1 MRLRPRCMAFRHA
14 ASTSSGASLP
24 DLLVALA
31 VASGLVVAVF
41 ALLDFTALRTR
52 DTRARLDL
60 EDTAR
65 AALDLLEVE
74 VRGAGGYADASP
86 AVAWSGVAPLGAAA
100 PPGLATGG
108 GCLPALAHDLT
119 HPVQAI
125 RRGTADPWPLGCAPG
140 PSGRAMQGSDLL
152 VVRSSPSPA
161 TAGESG
167 VLWTATTP
175 VAGALRA
182 DRVAIDASITGAAR
196 LQVSA
201 FYVSQDATAQRGL
214 PSLRRKRLVG
224 GAAGPRFE
232 DEELVAGV
240 EQLRVTL
247 EAAGAEAAGRVLTLN
262 VRVRAA
268 RRVTSPLPA
277 TLLVDGEAVP
287 IPTDGY
293 PRAVFRR
300 TVHLRNAAASA
311 WSPP

>member
-1 MRLRPRCMAFRHA
+1 MKRRDASPARRSA
-14 ASTSSGASLP
+14 AGASLP

-31 VASGLVVAVF
+31 VASGLIVAVF

-52 DTRARLDL
+52 ETRARLDL

-65 AALDLLEVE
+65 AALDLLELE
-74 VRGAGGYADASP
+74 LRGAGAYGDASP
-86 AVAWSGVAPLGAAA
+86 AAAWTGVATLGAAA
-100 PPGLATGG
+100 PPALATGG
-108 GCLPALAHDLT
+108 GCLPALAHDLA

-125 RRGTADPWPLGCAPG
+125 RRRAADPWPLGCAPG
-140 PSGRAMQGSDLL
+140 PAGRAVRDSDVL
-152 VVRSSPSPA
+152 VVRSAPAPA
-161 TAGESG
+161 TAGERG

-175 VAGALRA
+175 VAGTLRA
-182 DRVAIDASITGAAR
+182 DRVAIDATLTRAAR

-224 GAAGPRFE
+224 GTAGPRFE

-247 EAAGAEAAGRVLTLN
+247 EAAGVEAAGRVVTLS

-277 TLLVDGEAVP
+277 TALVDGEAVP
-287 IPTDGY
+287 VPADGH

-300 TVHLRNAAASA
+300 TVHLRNAAATA